1 MIKPPPE
8 ASQCQSNHDVPTLL
22 LSLLLCTGLIISYL
36 PQHIRIISAKS
47 SEGFSP
53 WYLLLG
59 ATSSASGMLNILI
72 MQWPLFRCCRIL
84 SAGSCFESLLGFL
97 QVTLQWLLFTIILV
111 LYLIYFPKHLK
122 YQRVIPVSSS
132 DSSLA
137 EPNYGAVQ
145 DQEDREEEPNK
156 AKVTTTPEWRLA
168 VTLGIV
174 VALHLGLLLLISLAL
189 LVYLP
194 PTVPPHPLLRLLATF
209 LGLSATILA
218 VLQYAPQIH
227 KTYKARL
234 VGALSLGTMA
244 IQVPGS
250 VLFVLSLVFRPG
262 TNWTSWLAYAVTG
275 AMQGA
280 LLVICLLWKRRQKA
294 LGIDD
299 FGKPLVDAEET
310 TARE

>member
-1 MIKPPPE
+1 MK
-8 ASQCQSNHDVPTLL
+8 V
-22 LSLLLCTGLIISYL
+22 
-36 PQHIRIISAKS
+36 
-47 SEGFSP
+47 F
-53 WYLLLG
+53 
-59 ATSSASGMLNILI
+59 
-72 MQWPLFRCCRIL
+72 
-84 SAGSCFESLLGFL
+84 
-97 QVTLQWLLFTIILV
+97 
-111 LYLIYFPKHLK
+111 
-122 YQRVIPVSSS
+122 
-132 DSSLA
+132 
-137 EPNYGAVQ
+137 NYN
-145 DQEDREEEPNK
+145 PS
-156 AKVTTTPEWRLA
+156 
-168 VTLGIV
+168 
-174 VALHLGLLLLISLAL
+174 GLLLLISLAL

-280 LLVICLLWKRRQKA
+280 LLVSQDID
-294 LGIDD
+294 LG
-299 FGKPLVDAEET
+299 
-310 TARE
+310 